1 MVGTEQTSEPGSDLG
16 TQGTAAAFHN
26 RVNLLLFLIAVA
38 VCLSLG
44 LTVWSA
50 IKQDEIT
57 RVENFSLARSA
68 ITTDQRTLLRIIKDY
83 SVWDDA
89 YQNLSLNPDQ
99 EWWRENFQ
107 SDLHDNFG
115 VTFTAVYDAR
125 DRIVFHQDFSDTG
138 QLKADDFKVSEIQ
151 EFLNSIRA
159 GYGAIGGARTSFV
172 KVNGRVYLIAGN
184 VVQPFAVEDKPD
196 ADIVFYDGA
205 ILLFFRSIDDSF
217 TTGLAE
223 NFLLPQLH
231 LADEGHTQGWSGIGT
246 GKLSIPLRAP
256 SGTDLVYLNWA
267 PDWPSHAILAFVVPP
282 ILLVVVGILFFA
294 GFATRMLKRAL
305 TTIVEARD
313 EAIAN
318 GKVKSSL
325 LANVSHE
332 LRTPLNGIIGFSDLI
347 LTSDLEPDEIRQYSK
362 LINESGNHLNSVV
375 EDVLSMTEIDAG
387 TMHLSEEV
395 FDLTECVRDCFNLLK
410 MRAQLADISL
420 QLSPDIAQVSINAD
434 ESKLRQI
441 ITNLV
446 NNAIKFSP
454 PNSIVSVDVA
464 LAENQVEIL
473 VRDEGIGIHADD
485 VDKILLPFGQV
496 DSTLSRR
503 YEGTGLGLPIV
514 VSLVELHGGNLAI
527 DSAPDLGTTMIVSLP
542 ADRVVNMPV
551 PVRKTDAVTAQGEHP
566 GLVTTAA

>member
-1 MVGTEQTSEPGSDLG
+1 MGGIEQNSEPGSDPGLRNN
-16 TQGTAAAFHN
+16 AAAFHN

-57 RVENFSLARSA
+57 KVENFSLASSA

-89 YQNLSLNPDQ
+89 YENLSLNPDQ
-99 EWWRENFQ
+99 EWWRDNLQ

-115 VTFTAVYDAR
+115 VAFTAVYDAR
-125 DRIVFHQDFSDTG
+125 DRIVFHQDFTDTG
-138 QLKADDFKVSEIQ
+138 LLEAADFKVSEIQ

-159 GYGAIGGARTSFV
+159 GYGMSGGAKTSFV
-172 KVNGRVYLIAGN
+172 KVKERVYLIAGN
-184 VVQPFAVEDKPD
+184 VVQPFAAEDKPD
-196 ADIVFYDGA
+196 ADVVFYDGA
-205 ILLFFRSIDDSF
+205 ILLFFRSIDESF

-231 LADEGHTQGWSGIGT
+231 LADEAHAQGWSGIGT
-246 GKLSIPLRAP
+246 GELSIPLQAP

-282 ILLVVVGILFFA
+282 IFLVVVGILFFA
-294 GFATRMLKRAL
+294 GFATRTLKRAL
-305 TTIVEARD
+305 TTIVKVRD
-313 EAIAN
+313 EAIAA

-347 LTSDLEPDEIRQYSK
+347 LTSDLEPDEIQQYSK
-362 LINESGNHLNSVV
+362 LIKESGNHLNSVV
-375 EDVLSMTEIDAG
+375 EDVLSMTQIEAG
-387 TMHLSEEV
+387 TMQLSEDI
-395 FDLTECVRDCFNLLK
+395 FDLTACVRDCFNLLK
-410 MRAQLADISL
+410 LRAQLADISL
-420 QLSPDIAQVSINAD
+420 QLSPDIAQVTINAD

-464 LAENQVEIL
+464 MADDHVEIL
-473 VRDEGIGIHADD
+473 VRDEGIGIHPDD
-485 VDKILLPFGQV
+485 IEKVLSPFGQV

-514 VSLVELHGGNLAI
+514 VSLIELHGGNLAI
-527 DSAPDLGTTMIVSLP
+527 DSAPDLGTTMIAALP
-542 ADRVVNMPV
+542 LDRVVGGLGRGKHAPASAQTEY
-551 PVRKTDAVTAQGEHP
+551 PERKT
-566 GLVTTAA
+566 AAA